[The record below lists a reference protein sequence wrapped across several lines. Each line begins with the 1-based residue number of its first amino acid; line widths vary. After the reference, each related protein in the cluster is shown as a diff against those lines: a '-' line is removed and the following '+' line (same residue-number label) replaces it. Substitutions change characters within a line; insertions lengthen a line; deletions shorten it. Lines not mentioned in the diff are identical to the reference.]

1 MALFSRIHI
10 LHTSMDRLKEA
21 SIMVRWFHLSVLI
34 NSILRKIQGERKG
47 EHELSRK
54 SHKEH
59 LIYHQQ
65 YVILQPHVF
74 AFQPL
79 LLLIF
84 SSILSLHSYIIL
96 FGFWM
101 HKQIWTKAKFSDFFS
116 YTVQDFRQ
124 RIKDANSPSSLMG
137 NYPADTELLSQF
149 CDFIAARWDGE
160 SSAGFHFEFS
170 PYCL

>member
-10 LHTSMDRLKEA
+10 LHTSMDRLKEV
-21 SIMVRWFHLSVLI
+21 SIMVCWFHLSVLI
-34 NSILRKIQGERKG
+34 NSIFRKIQGESKG

-65 YVILQPHVF
+65 YVILQPHKF

-84 SSILSLHSYIIL
+84 SSMLSLHSHTIL

-101 HKQIWTKAKFSDFFS
+101 HKKIWTKANFSLTSFHILCKISDKGS
-116 YTVQDFRQ
+116 RKPIVQAVLWVTIQLTLNCYLNFVT
-124 RIKDANSPSSLMG
+124 L
-137 NYPADTELLSQF
+137 
-149 CDFIAARWDGE
+149 
-160 SSAGFHFEFS
+160 
-170 PYCL
+170 